1 MLRLK
6 LGASTLPQQSGVV
19 FISWSFES
27 ESWRRNERNVPF
39 AGCGTK
45 NSLMPRTSGAWA
57 ATLGF
62 REIRREEPG

>member
-1 MLRLK
+1 MLGLK
-6 LGASTLPQQSGVV
+6 LGASTLPRHSGVV
-19 FISWSFES
+19 FISRRFES
-27 ESWRRNERNVPF
+27 ESWRRIERNVPF

-62 REIRREEPG
+62 REVRQEEPG

>member
-1 MLRLK
+1 
-6 LGASTLPQQSGVV
+6 
-19 FISWSFES
+19 
-27 ESWRRNERNVPF
+27 VPF